1 MYRRPSDHVP
11 ANLTNTTAL
20 SSTTTMLGGAVAS
33 SQRRFAGHKISKV
46 RFLADQAEF
55 TGRLVTG
62 SWCSIGQQDGYL
74 TLWNVNKNEGIK
86 NDKSFAC
93 KERISVGNGVD
104 VNDILVVNSQQFLA
118 SMSNG
123 EVRIINCASNEG
135 NGDENTDSEIGEQQQ
150 VDDQNKEELMTTVAV
165 YKNVHKQASS
175 KTICL
180 MDNDIFSG
188 SETGQIVRIQP
199 ASRSTHAVRPF
210 ADDLMGVTHL
220 RTCDN
225 FLMLSAHSTGQIH
238 LWDVRKRP
246 QSPDFGIEPL
256 NSRPVTGLNNSIT
269 AIATHPTQLHVVG
282 IGTHDGVVS
291 FIDLRQNNEPLPIAF
306 RVSQEPVTEIK
317 FHPLYANNCFS
328 LSESSL
334 IHWDGTVLSREI
346 NKTIY
351 SSPNNGGGDQ
361 LLDSELL
368 VMEMD
373 EEDERRN
380 IWLSARASTNMQL
393 RVLIEGEPKLLSTF
407 DIVEGAL
414 VGGSHTAELILL
426 KGIHFVN

>member
-1 MYRRPSDHVP
+1 
-11 ANLTNTTAL
+11 
-20 SSTTTMLGGAVAS
+20 
-33 SQRRFAGHKISKV
+33 
-46 RFLADQAEF
+46 
-55 TGRLVTG
+55 
-62 SWCSIGQQDGYL
+62 
-74 TLWNVNKNEGIK
+74 
-86 NDKSFAC
+86 
-93 KERISVGNGVD
+93 
-104 VNDILVVNSQQFLA
+104 
-118 SMSNG
+118 MSNG
-123 EVRIINCASNEG
+123 DVRIINCISNEG
-135 NGDENTDSEIGEQQQ
+135 NSNENTDSEICEQQINNQ
-150 VDDQNKEELMTTVAV
+150 ENGNKDDLMTTVAI

-180 MDNDIFSG
+180 MENDIYSG

-220 RTCDN
+220 RTCDQ

-269 AIATHPTQLHVVG
+269 AIATHPTQLNVG

-291 FIDLRQNNEPLPIAF
+291 FIDLRQSNEPLPIAF

-317 FHPLYANNCFS
+317 FHPLYSNNCFS

-334 IHWDGTVLSREI
+334 IHWDGTLLSREI

-351 SSPNNGGGDQ
+351 SSPNNEGINGVSDH
-361 LLDSELL
+361 LESELL
-368 VMEMD
+368 AMEMD

-393 RVLIEGEPKLLSTF
+393 RVLIEGEPRLLSTF

-414 VGGSHTAELILL
+414 VAGSHTAELILL
-426 KGIHFVN
+426 KGIHFGN